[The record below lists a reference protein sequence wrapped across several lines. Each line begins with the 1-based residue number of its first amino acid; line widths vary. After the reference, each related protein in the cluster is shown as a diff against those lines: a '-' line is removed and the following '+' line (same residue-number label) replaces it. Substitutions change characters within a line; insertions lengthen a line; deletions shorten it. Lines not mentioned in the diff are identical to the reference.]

1 MKRVLVSITFRR
13 EDGHICSAEKK
24 KKVDAGIQKCMDLI
38 LCRCLSVRTRFF
50 QLVRM
55 KKTATYHY
63 PEQLQILVYP
73 LEEDK
78 IAECI
83 VPDEKG
89 NEVLDITARYK
100 DEKIVLCS
108 SGENEE
114 ITYLLVN
121 VHDVK
126 EVCGAEWKNTERGTV
141 IYPKCDIVEIVF
153 RK

>member
-24 KKVDAGIQKCMDLI
+24 KEGGRWYTEVYGFDSLP
-38 LCRCLSVRTRFF
+38 LFVRENT
-50 QLVRM
+50 LLPIGNNE
-55 KKTATYHY
+55 KTATYHY

-100 DEKIVLCS
+100 DEKNCS
-108 SGENEE
+108 
-114 ITYLLVN
+114 VQF
-121 VHDVK
+121 
-126 EVCGAEWKNTERGTV
+126 RG
-141 IYPKCDIVEIVF
+141 K
-153 RK
+153 